1 MLSLFCL
8 LDVQISNYNNSFQF
22 FADRESRFLERV
34 KLNIDD
40 YAAIFNENELLA
52 FIQGLGLL
60 PKTDLYK
67 KFAFNAAFPL
77 IYGDVIEFSLTSLL
91 ERLQPDTLLNASK
104 ENQPLLVTA
113 APTGSGKVCTRQ
125 FDEH

>member
-1 MLSLFCL
+1 M
-8 LDVQISNYNNSFQF
+8 
-22 FADRESRFLERV
+22 
-34 KLNIDD
+34 KLNKRD
-40 YAAIFNENELLA
+40 YAPAFNENELLA
-52 FIQGLGLL
+52 FIQGLELL
-60 PKTDLYK
+60 QKSDIYM
-67 KFAFNAAFPL
+67 KFAFNEVFPL

-125 FDEH
+125 FDIL